1 MSDKKSIALVDDD
14 LNILTSLSIALKS
27 EGYEV
32 RTYEDGEKALKGI
45 EQSVPDLAILDIKMP
60 RMDGIELIKRLK
72 KMHENLPVIFLTSK
86 DDEHDEILGLR
97 LGAEDYITKPFS
109 QKLLIERIRVILR
122 RQEKIADMVYPEDTA
137 DAAENIKIGK
147 LFMDDARHEVYWQ
160 DKKVDLTVTEYL
172 LVKSLAVN
180 PGNVKTRNQI
190 MDYAYSD
197 DTYLEDRVIDS
208 HIKRVRRKF
217 RETDENFDQIETVY
231 GMGYKYRP

>member
-1 MSDKKSIALVDDD
+1 
-14 LNILTSLSIALKS
+14 
-27 EGYEV
+27 
-32 RTYEDGEKALKGI
+32 
-45 EQSVPDLAILDIKMP
+45 MP

-172 LVKSLAVN
+172 LVKSLAIN

-197 DTYLEDRVIDS
+197 DTYLEDLSLI
-208 HIKRVRRKF
+208 HI
-217 RETDENFDQIETVY
+217 
-231 GMGYKYRP
+231 